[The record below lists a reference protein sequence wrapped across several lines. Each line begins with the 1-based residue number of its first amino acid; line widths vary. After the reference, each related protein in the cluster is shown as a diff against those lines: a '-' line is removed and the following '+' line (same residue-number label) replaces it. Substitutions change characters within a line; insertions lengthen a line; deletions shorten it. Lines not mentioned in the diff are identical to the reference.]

1 MALNRTK
8 SINYIKRASKLGPL
22 GLAIFLQLL
31 IILLATFV
39 IVLVPE
45 SPVPT
50 QFSAKKNLYLPHI
63 EREHSAALAAYQSA
77 VSAPMQLQRIETAA
91 LLTDL
96 PSFQANDLTSD
107 RLQATNV
114 PTNSAWMGTQWSSGF
129 ATLNAESSS
138 TLFGLEASGERIVIL
153 FDNSLTVWNRAE
165 AVGISS
171 DRFVA
176 ELSRMIEDFGVN
188 TEFALVPFAQK
199 VGTFKDYLIPA
210 TQANRQAAIKWL
222 QKNVRAQGK
231 HTELPYQINGIQGA
245 LTLAYQM
252 QPDLIFILS
261 DGDFQRTKSQWASG
275 GDVPWPELRA
285 SIRKLKRRH
294 AVAPQIH
301 FVGFQ
306 VSAAASSE
314 IKRLVAQERGQFKA
328 LNLQ

>member
-1 MALNRTK
+1 MAHNRIV

-22 GLAIFLQLL
+22 GLALFLQLL

-45 SPVPT
+45 SPAPT
-50 QFSAKKNLYLPHI
+50 QFSAQKNFSLPHVD
-63 EREHSAALAAYQSA
+63 REHSAALAAYQSA

-96 PSFQANDLTSD
+96 PKFPVNKLTSD
-107 RLQATNV
+107 RLQATHA
-114 PTNSAWMGTQWSSGF
+114 PTAHAWMGSSWSSSV
-129 ATLNAESSS
+129 ATLNAKSAS
-138 TLFGLEASGERIVIL
+138 TLFGLEASGERVAIL

-165 AVGISS
+165 AVGVSS

-188 TEFALVPFAQK
+188 TEFALIPFAQK

-210 TQANRQAAIKWL
+210 TQANREAAINWL
-222 QKNVRAQGK
+222 QKNVRAQRK

-245 LTLAYQM
+245 LTLAYHM

-285 SIRKLKRRH
+285 SIRELKRRH

-306 VSAAASSE
+306 VAAAASAE